1 MLRKHSIRFRVNRG
15 GLIFNKKVEKGERR
29 EEKREGENKSESV
42 GGGWSVCV
50 CV

>member
-29 EEKREGENKSESV
+29 EEKKAEEEKNN
-42 GGGWSVCV
+42 
-50 CV
+50 